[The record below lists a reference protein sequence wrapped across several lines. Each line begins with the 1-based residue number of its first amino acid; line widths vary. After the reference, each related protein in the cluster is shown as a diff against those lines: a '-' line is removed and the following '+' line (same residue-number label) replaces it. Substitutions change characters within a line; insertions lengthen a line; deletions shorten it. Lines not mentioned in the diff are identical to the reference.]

1 MLSKIIYSII
11 IFLWTGIGGW
21 SLATYISNSM
31 DSMKEAVVTETNSST
46 ALLVVD
52 KSFSIF
58 QLAIQDLIGSMII
71 TALNGL
77 YVGILIFLFA
87 AGLSYYRDVTKLF
100 DRLFSEIKN

>member
-1 MLSKIIYSII
+1 
-11 IFLWTGIGGW
+11 
-21 SLATYISNSM
+21 M
-31 DSMKEAVVTETNSST
+31 DSMKSAVFTETNSST
-46 ALLVVD
+46 MLLAVD

-58 QLAIQDLIGSMII
+58 QLAIQDLIGSMIT

-100 DRLFSEIKN
+100 GRLFSEIKN